1 MRPPRKRPLKL
12 TSETEMEKSAYVF
25 CYKLFNYIYLF
36 RHQFNRGDI
45 LTRRPPTVAGMF
57 YPEDAR
63 ELRAVIDHSF
73 SNQRFGPG
81 KTPASAYKRK
91 IYGIV
96 SPHAGY
102 AYSGAVAA
110 NGFYEVSSTDFQN
123 VIMVGPNHYGIG
135 SWVAAMKDG
144 TWETPL
150 GEVQIN
156 SHLVERISERSPTLD
171 FDDYAHSR
179 DHCLEVQLPFLQ
191 YIKQDFKIVPI
202 VLVLQRSDI
211 AFELG
216 NAISETIIEKGIL
229 DSTILLASSDFTH
242 YEPNSEA
249 HRKDGEL
256 IKSILALDVNKFYA
270 ILERLNVSACGYGA
284 IATMIVAARNLGATR
299 GELLKYATSGDV
311 TGDVSA
317 VVGYSSIAFI

>member
-1 MRPPRKRPLKL
+1 
-12 TSETEMEKSAYVF
+12 
-25 CYKLFNYIYLF
+25 
-36 RHQFNRGDI
+36 
-45 LTRRPPTVAGMF
+45 MF
-57 YPEDAR
+57 YPDNTR
-63 ELRAVIDHSF
+63 ELRALIDHSF
-73 SNQRFGPG
+73 RNQRFGPG
-81 KTPASAYKRK
+81 RAPPSIDKRK
-91 IYGIV
+91 IYGII

-102 AYSGAVAA
+102 VYSGAVAA
-110 NGFYEVSSTDFQN
+110 NGFYEVSPIDFQN

-150 GEVQIN
+150 GDVQVN
-156 SHLVERISERSPTLD
+156 SQLAEKIARRSQALN

-202 VLVLQRSDI
+202 VLISQRSDI

-216 NAISETIIEKGIL
+216 NAISETIIEKDIL
-229 DSTILLASSDFTH
+229 DSTILLGSSDFTH

-256 IKSILALDVNKFYA
+256 IKAILALDVNKFYA

-284 IATMIVAARNLGATR
+284 IATMMVAARNLGATR

-311 TGDVSA
+311 TGDISA
-317 VVGYSSIAFI
+317 VVGYSSIVFI

>member
-1 MRPPRKRPLKL
+1 
-12 TSETEMEKSAYVF
+12 
-25 CYKLFNYIYLF
+25 
-36 RHQFNRGDI
+36 
-45 LTRRPPTVAGMF
+45 LTRRAPAVAGMF
-57 YPEDAR
+57 YPDNAR
-63 ELRAVIDHSF
+63 ELRALIDHSF
-73 SNQRFGPG
+73 RNQRFGPG
-81 KTPASAYKRK
+81 RAPASSIQKRK

-102 AYSGAVAA
+102 VYSGAVAA
-110 NGFYEVSSTDFQN
+110 NSFYEVSSIDFQD

-144 TWETPL
+144 TWVTPL
-150 GEVQIN
+150 GEVQVN
-156 SHLVERISERSPTLD
+156 SELADKIAGRSSALD

-191 YIKQDFKIVPI
+191 YIKQDFKIVPV
-202 VLVLQRSDI
+202 VLISQRSDV
-211 AFELG
+211 AFDLG
-216 NAISETIIEKGIL
+216 NAISETIMEKDSL

-256 IKSILALDVNKFYA
+256 IKTILALDVNKFYA

-284 IATMIVAARNLGATR
+284 IATMMVAARNLGATR

-311 TGDVSA
+311 TGDISA
-317 VVGYSSIAFI
+317 VVGYSSIVFI

>member
-1 MRPPRKRPLKL
+1 M
-12 TSETEMEKSAYVF
+12 
-25 CYKLFNYIYLF
+25 
-36 RHQFNRGDI
+36 
-45 LTRRPPTVAGMF
+45 TRRAPAVAGMF
-57 YPEDAR
+57 YPDNAK
-63 ELRAVIDHSF
+63 ELRALIDHSF
-73 SNQRFGPG
+73 RNQRVGPG
-81 KTPASAYKRK
+81 RAPPSSTDKRK

-102 AYSGAVAA
+102 VYSGAVAA
-110 NGFYEVSSTDFQN
+110 NGFYEVSSIDFQD

-150 GEVQIN
+150 GEVQVN
-156 SHLVERISERSPTLD
+156 SQLAEKIAGRSSALG

-191 YIKQDFKIVPI
+191 YIKQDFKIVPV
-202 VLVLQRSDI
+202 VLISQRSDI

-216 NAISETIIEKGIL
+216 NAISETIMEKDIL
-229 DSTILLASSDFTH
+229 DSTMLLASSDFTH
-242 YEPNSEA
+242 YESNSEA
-249 HRKDGEL
+249 HRKDSEL
-256 IKSILALDVNKFYA
+256 IKTILALDVNKFYA

-284 IATMIVAARNLGATR
+284 IATMMVAARNLGATR

-311 TGDVSA
+311 TGDISA
-317 VVGYSSIAFI
+317 VVGYSSIVFI

>member
-1 MRPPRKRPLKL
+1 
-12 TSETEMEKSAYVF
+12 
-25 CYKLFNYIYLF
+25 
-36 RHQFNRGDI
+36 
-45 LTRRPPTVAGMF
+45 LTRRGPAVAGMF
-57 YPEDAR
+57 YPDNAR
-63 ELRAVIDHSF
+63 ELRALIDHSF
-73 SNQRFGPG
+73 RNQRFGPG
-81 KTPASAYKRK
+81 RAPPSSTDKRK

-102 AYSGAVAA
+102 VYSGAVAA
-110 NGFYEVSSTDFQN
+110 NSFYEVSSIDFQD

-150 GEVQIN
+150 GEVQVN
-156 SHLVERISERSPTLD
+156 SQLAEKIAGRSSALD

-191 YIKQDFKIVPI
+191 YIKQDFKIVPV
-202 VLVLQRSDI
+202 VLISQRSDI
-211 AFELG
+211 AFDLG
-216 NAISETIIEKGIL
+216 NAISETIMEKDIL

-249 HRKDGEL
+249 HRKDSEL
-256 IKSILALDVNKFYA
+256 IKTILALDVNKFYA

-284 IATMIVAARNLGATR
+284 IATMMVAARNLGATR

-311 TGDVSA
+311 TGDISA
-317 VVGYSSIAFI
+317 VVGYSSIVFT